1 MISGELLRIL
11 AGKGRVEIIRTL
23 RAFPEKDFSINE
35 IARASAIPP
44 MTAWRGVNELRKAGL
59 VKTRRVGNATCV
71 KLTEDRESIRI
82 LRLIPDTDPQR
93 AAARLYSEKLSVNP
107 WLKECKLFG
116 SIGRGEHS
124 PGEEV
129 DLAVIYDD
137 TMVVESSVKAA
148 AAEMAL
154 QIRDETNVAISPLF
168 VPQKDMARK
177 GGLAAELR
185 DKETIW
191 KR

>member
-1 MISGELLRIL
+1 MRIL

-59 VKTRRVGNATCV
+59 VRTRRVGNATCV

-154 QIRDETNVAISPLF
+154 QIRDETNVAIAPLF

>member
-1 MISGELLRIL
+1 MISREFLKIL

-23 RAFPEKDFSINE
+23 RAFPDRDFSINE
-35 IARASAIPP
+35 IAKASDIPP
-44 MTAWRGVNELRKAGL
+44 MTAWRSVNELRRAGL
-59 VKTRRVGNATCV
+59 VKTKKVGNSTSV
-71 KLTEDRESIRI
+71 KLTDDRDKLRM

-93 AAARLYSEKLSVNP
+93 VAARLFSENLSVNS
-107 WLKECKLFG
+107 WLRECKLFG

-137 TMVVESSVKAA
+137 SAVSESGAKAA
-148 AAEMAL
+148 AADIAK
-154 QIRDETNVAISPLF
+154 QIKEETNVAIAPLF
-168 VPQKDMARK
+168 VPQRDMAKK

>member
-1 MISGELLRIL
+1 MISRELLQIL

-23 RAFPEKDFSINE
+23 RAFPDTDFSVNE
-35 IARASAIPP
+35 IARASGIPP
-44 MTAWRGVNELRKAGL
+44 MTAWRGVNELRSAGL
-59 VKTRRVGNATCV
+59 VKTKKVGNATSV
-71 KLTEDRESIRI
+71 RLTEDRDKLRI

-93 AAARLYSEKLSVNP
+93 VAARLFSEKLSVNS
-107 WLKECKLFG
+107 WLRECRLFG

-137 TMVVESSVKAA
+137 TVVPESSAKAA
-148 AAEMAL
+148 AADIAR
-154 QIRDETNVAISPLF
+154 QIKEETNVAIAPLF
-168 VPQKDMARK
+168 VPHRDMAKK

-191 KR
+191 QR